1 MKNRVFKR
9 IVTGIVA
16 GAMCLSLAACGNKDV
31 KQEVAE
37 TTEQV
42 TEGAEEVSETAEDD
56 GGMMSVEDQIE
67 AVQATLTYMGG
78 LKTADDAAKKIEL
91 CMFRNDNG
99 DIIYIL
105 SDEGTLDYGMWTTED
120 AQTADGQTYVKLIG
134 GMSEYGYYFNDDLV
148 TGIIVDPEGNVYDAV
163 ELDETASREYV
174 SKTLGG

>member
-1 MKNRVFKR
+1 MKHNIIKR
-9 IVTGIVA
+9 IVTGLVA
-16 GAMCLSLAACGNKDV
+16 ATMCLALAACANGDIKKEADETAE
-31 KQEVAE
+31 QAAEVAQE
-37 TTEQV
+37 TTE
-42 TEGAEEVSETAEDD
+42 TAAEDE
-56 GGMMSVEDQIE
+56 MPNPEEELQ
-67 AVQATLTYMGG
+67 AVQDSLVFMGG

-163 ELDETASREYV
+163 ELDEAASREYV

>member
-1 MKNRVFKR
+1 MKHNIIKR
-9 IVTGIVA
+9 IVTGLVA
-16 GAMCLSLAACGNKDV
+16 ATMCLALAACANGDIKKEAD
-31 KQEVAE
+31 E
-37 TTEQV
+37 TAEQV
-42 TEGAEEVSETAEDD
+42 TEVAQETTETAAEDE
-56 GGMMSVEDQIE
+56 MPNPEEELQ
-67 AVQATLTYMGG
+67 AVQNSLVFMGG

-105 SDEGTLDYGMWTTED
+105 SDEGSLDYGMWTTED

-134 GMSEYGYYFNDDLV
+134 GMSEYGYYFNEDLV
-148 TGIIVDPEGNVYDAV
+148 SGIIVDPDGNVYDAV